1 LGLTSSAL
9 VVLLALIV
17 IAALAGTLWWWPRLA
32 GPGLRTVAM
41 RAAAL
46 CVLQAS
52 VISLIFV
59 VANRSAEFYA
69 SWSDLF
75 GTDQAGGAIVAV
87 GFGPSQAVVP
97 VRITSSAPVPVPGQR
112 KAPSG
117 VLEAVQIHGELSG
130 LTAPGFVYLPPQS
143 AKSGTKAGPLPVVV
157 VISDRIANPG
167 AGYGAQQLAD
177 TAASEIAAGRL
188 RPVIMVMLPARAGG
202 AADAT
207 DQGCLDVPGGA
218 QAGTFFSQDLPQAL
232 GSTYR
237 VDTAPGGWALLG
249 DSSGGYCAMQL
260 AISSS
265 QVFSVAAAP
274 PARYAAP
281 PGFGEFGGS
290 PQIQAQDD
298 LLWRLQHQPM
308 QPISVLFVGP
318 GQRQPFLS
326 LVRAPMRA
334 AAISPGAGKW
344 PLAPVLDWIGRTM
357 EPQP

>member
-1 LGLTSSAL
+1 
-9 VVLLALIV
+9 
-17 IAALAGTLWWWPRLA
+17 
-32 GPGLRTVAM
+32 M
-41 RAAAL
+41 RVAAL

-59 VANRSAEFYA
+59 VANRSAEFYS

-75 GTDQAGGAIVAV
+75 GTDQASGAIVAV
-87 GFGPSQAVVP
+87 GFGPSQTVVP
-97 VRITSSAPVPVPGQR
+97 VKIISSVPVPVPGQR

-117 VLEAVQIHGELSG
+117 RLEAVQVNGQLSG
-130 LTAPGFVYLPPQS
+130 LSAPGFVYLPPQA
-143 AKSGTKAGPLPVVV
+143 AKSGAVTRPLPVVV
-157 VISDRIANPG
+157 VISGQIANPG
-167 AGYGAQQLAD
+167 ADYGARQLAD
-177 TAASEIAAGRL
+177 TATIEIAAGRL
-188 RPVIMVMLPARAGG
+188 RPVLMVMLPAQVGDP
-202 AADAT
+202 ADAT

-218 QAGTFFSQDLPQAL
+218 QATTFFSQDLPQAL
-232 GSTYR
+232 ASAFR
-237 VDTAPGGWALLG
+237 VDTTPGGWALLG

-260 AISSS
+260 AMSSS

-274 PARYAAP
+274 PADYTTP
-281 PGFGEFGGS
+281 PGSGEFGGS

-298 LLWRLQHQPM
+298 LLWRLQHQAM

-318 GQRQPFLS
+318 GEPRAFLS

-334 AAISPGAGKW
+334 ASISLGTGRW